1 MEFMIRKP
9 LDLPPAV
16 ARAFVEDMKAY
27 FAEENP
33 IKREGI
39 AVRQIRALRE
49 HQGPREKKLRLSDV
63 KELFAQMKDHTT
75 FSTSRRGH

>member
-1 MEFMIRKP
+1 MIRKP
-9 LDLPPAV
+9 LELPPAI

-63 KELFAQMKDHTT
+63 KEMFEQMKNQA
-75 FSTSRRGH
+75 

>member
-1 MEFMIRKP
+1 MPRRLITRKP

-16 ARAFVEDMKAY
+16 AHALVEDMRAY

-33 IKREGI
+33 IKRDGI
-39 AVRQIRALRE
+39 AVRQLRALRE

-63 KELFAQMKDHTT
+63 KAMFLEMK
-75 FSTSRRGH
+75 RLA

>member
-1 MEFMIRKP
+1 VEFMIRKP

-63 KELFAQMKDHTT
+63 KEMFEQMKNQA
-75 FSTSRRGH
+75 

>member
-1 MEFMIRKP
+1 
-9 LDLPPAV
+9 
-16 ARAFVEDMKAY
+16 
-27 FAEENP
+27 
-33 IKREGI
+33 
-39 AVRQIRALRE
+39 VRQLRALRE

>member
-1 MEFMIRKP
+1 MISRKP
-9 LDLPPAV
+9 LDLPPDV
-16 ARAFVEDMKAY
+16 AYAFVEDMRAY

-33 IKREGI
+33 IKRDGI
-39 AVRQIRALRE
+39 AVRQLRALRE

-63 KELFAQMKDHTT
+63 KALFAQMKDHTT

>member
-1 MEFMIRKP
+1 MIARKP

-16 ARAFVEDMKAY
+16 ARAFVDDMHAY

-33 IKREGI
+33 IKRDGI
-39 AVRQIRALRE
+39 AMRQLRALRE

-63 KELFAQMKDHTT
+63 KEWFAQMKDHTP

>member
-1 MEFMIRKP
+1 MKPKP
-9 LDLPPAV
+9 LDLPRDV
-16 ARAFVEDMKAY
+16 ARAFVDDMRAY

-39 AVRQIRALRE
+39 AVRQLRALRE

-63 KELFAQMKDHTT
+63 KEMFEQMKNHANLGGP
-75 FSTSRRGH
+75 SRRGH